1 MNLSLR
7 LLGVGLLALALAGCG
22 SWSKK
27 GSGSG
32 SGSGDGAQTSGL
44 GGSGGGDGRAGSGD
58 PLSQRIIYFE
68 YDSSDVQA
76 QFRSVINAHAQS
88 LRSSGRSVALEGHS
102 DERGSRE
109 YNIALGERRA
119 QSVKRLMVAAGLSP
133 SQISTISYGE
143 ERPAVQ
149 GPEGVSMAKNRRVEL
164 RYK

>member
-1 MNLSLR
+1 MKLSLR
-7 LLGVGLLALALAGCG
+7 LLGVGLLALTLAGCG

-32 SGSGDGAQTSGL
+32 GSGDGAQTSGL
-44 GGSGGGDGRAGSGD
+44 GGSGSGDGRYGSGD

-68 YDSSDVQA
+68 YDSDNVQSQYRDVI
-76 QFRSVINAHAQS
+76 SAHAKS

-109 YNIALGERRA
+109 YNIGLGERRA

-149 GPEGVSMAKNRRVEL
+149 GADGVSMAKNRRVEL

>member
-1 MNLSLR
+1 MRLSVR
-7 LLGVGLLALALAGCG
+7 LLGVGFLALALVGCG

-32 SGSGDGAQTSGL
+32 SGADGGAQTSGL
-44 GGSGGGDGRAGSGD
+44 GSDGSGSGRYGSGD

-68 YDSSDVQA
+68 YDSSEVQS
-76 QFRSVINAHAQS
+76 QFRSVISAHAQA
-88 LRSSGRSVALEGHS
+88 LRSSGRSVVLEGHS

-109 YNIALGERRA
+109 YNIGLGERRA

-133 SQISTISYGE
+133 SQISTVSYGE

-149 GPEGVSMAKNRRVEL
+149 AADGVSMAKNRRVEL
-164 RYK
+164 RYR